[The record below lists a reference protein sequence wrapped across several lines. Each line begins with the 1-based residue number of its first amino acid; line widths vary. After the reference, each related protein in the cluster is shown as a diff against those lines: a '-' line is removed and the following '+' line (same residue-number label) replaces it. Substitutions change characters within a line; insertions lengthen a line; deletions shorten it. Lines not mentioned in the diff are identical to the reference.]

1 MSFILNKLETNFQI
15 LEESYKI
22 LHNKISN
29 NEQIEPKY
37 IDLINLI
44 ISSSNKLSLE
54 IDNLSINLEENNY
67 KHTKNIENE
76 VNELKHQDKV
86 ISKIIPLYFLIDN
99 YVRTES
105 K

>member
-1 MSFILNKLETNFQI
+1 M
-15 LEESYKI
+15 
-22 LHNKISN
+22 HNKISN
-29 NEQIEPKY
+29 NEHIEPKY